1 MPESSVNR
9 DLASI
14 REILPRGTAE
24 AWATII
30 PAVPECAYLAGG
42 TALAVHLKHRISRDL
57 DFFTEREFDVDQLA
71 ARLSELGSF
80 APTLLAT
87 GTLNGIFDRTKIQFL
102 EASSQRNVEAPAV
115 LAGIRIASV
124 PDLMATK
131 LKVIGDRGALRDYFD
146 IMTIEQQTD
155 ISVENG
161 LELFIQRYQPKVPD
175 AAIAHLLRGLGYMDD
190 VVDDPGLPVPR
201 KTIEDYW
208 AARMRTLNPF

>member
-71 ARLSELGSF
+71 AQLSELGSF

>member
-71 ARLSELGSF
+71 AQLSELGSF
-80 APTLLAT
+80 APTLMAT

>member
-71 ARLSELGSF
+71 AQLSELGSF

-115 LAGIRIASV
+115 LAGIRIASI

>member
-71 ARLSELGSF
+71 AQLSELGSF

-161 LELFIQRYQPKVPD
+161 LELFIQRYQPKLPD

>member
-71 ARLSELGSF
+71 AQLSELGSF
-80 APTLLAT
+80 APTLMAT

-115 LAGIRIASV
+115 LAGIRIASI

-161 LELFIQRYQPKVPD
+161 LELFIHRYQPKVPD